1 MGLEVETVFVDH
13 RPTPTLGAHTSI
25 WVLPPQEFRGRSF
38 LSMGGLLAFQL
49 LLQMQDLH

>member
-13 RPTPTLGAHTSI
+13 RPTPTLGTHASI
-25 WVLPPQEFRGRSF
+25 WVLPPQEVRGSSF

-49 LLQMQDLH
+49 LLRVQDLH